1 MAQLPIAEF
10 LRTRLTEYDAR
21 FDVRPGTGYE
31 SLFFKPLQFILQPF
45 ADEANTLETAQS
57 FRRILLQDD
66 PDAFSEEAVDALASN
81 LFVDRVTGSFSGGVG
96 RVYYV
101 DPVDREWPALGS
113 VFTGSNGKTYTN
125 PAPFAILASQMSSQI
140 EDGNYY
146 YDIPLQCT
154 EEGTD
159 GDLDVGGL
167 VELTNDSEVVF
178 VTNKLAFAGGRA
190 RETNTEL
197 ITRVQRSIAVRD
209 LVTGKGFNAII
220 FENFASFVTELQPI
234 GFGDPEMMRDIQY
247 NVHIGGKVDGF
258 FKTTKVT
265 VGEKNFVAVLTDTTR
280 QAFGTSN
287 VQLDGTSW
295 LNVAATNLDRTGGKD
310 PIVQQVKPSSAAV
323 YVSPVDLSNPVDL
336 SGAQYVYLGVD
347 GVFRNIKVAGT
358 QPSTTSRSQII
369 NAINTAF
376 GINVVAAFG
385 NSIRLLS
392 PTKGLAS
399 EIVLDDPISGTSA
412 LLAVFGLASGG
423 GPYVFLGDGPIT
435 FTEITHYEMDDLN
448 GNIRRVIGAS
458 VLGAQTTGVT
468 VDGDSQF
475 TDPTPGVFLN
485 VIVNDI
491 LTITSGSDQG
501 DYRVIEKIDDN
512 TLVLDAE
519 LTDSAS
525 GINYFVRRTGIKDG
539 EVVYVQYWFNPL
551 SVDIGPLVK
560 LDEYGAVRGI
570 RPGREDFTITDVAFL
585 RIRAIEIIDPLT
597 LEPTGEF
604 LNGNAGFGYGGFGEG
619 PFGVGAGSDY
629 RLVVNSPTE
638 RFSAFEDSFIVFN
651 SGLIGLSFRVEYDYV
666 PECLDLHNF
675 VRSDAERVLD
685 GDFLMRHFLPAFVSG
700 TIEYRVDS
708 TDSTIPDNDTLTDLV
723 KEFISKQLSGSDL
736 EYSDITQFIQ
746 KTTDPFYRYGT
757 FIKSFQLTAVVHNT
771 DGSTT
776 VITGKD
782 LLRVEAPNPFP
793 RFTTSPLS
801 PRITHW
807 LADEIVLVRLDS

>member
-10 LRTRLTEYDAR
+10 LRTRLTEYDSK

-45 ADEANTLETAQS
+45 ADEANTLEIAQS

-66 PDAFSEEAVDALASN
+66 PDAFPEESVDALASN
-81 LFVDRVTGSFSGGVG
+81 LFVTRVTGSQSGGVG

-113 VFTGSNGKTYTN
+113 LFTGNNGKNYTN
-125 PAPFAILASQMSSQI
+125 PAPFSILASQMSAQI

-154 EEGTD
+154 EEGSD
-159 GDLDVGGL
+159 GDLEVGGL
-167 VELTNDSEVVF
+167 IELTNDSEAVL
-178 VTNKLAFAGGRA
+178 VTNKTAFSGGRA
-190 RETNTEL
+190 KETNTEF
-197 ITRVQRSIAVRD
+197 ITRVQRSIGVRD

-234 GFGDPEMMRDIQY
+234 GFGDPEMMRDIVY
-247 NVHIGGKVDGF
+247 NTHIGGKVDGF
-258 FKTTKVT
+258 FKTTSVA
-265 VGEKNFVAVLTDTTR
+265 VGEKNFVALLTDSTR
-280 QAFGTSN
+280 QAYGSSN
-287 VQLDGTSW
+287 VQLFGTAYYN
-295 LNVAATNLDRTGGKD
+295 LGATNLDRSGGRD
-310 PIVQQVKPSSAAV
+310 PIVQQVKPASAAI
-323 YVSPVDLSNPVDL
+323 YASPVDLTSPLDL
-336 SGAQYVYLGVD
+336 TAAQYVYIGID
-347 GVFRNIKVAGT
+347 GTFRNIKVAGT
-358 QPSTTSRSQII
+358 NPAATTRPQIL

-376 GINVVAAFG
+376 GFNVAYAFG
-385 NSIRLLS
+385 NSIRLIS
-392 PTKGLAS
+392 PTKGLSS
-399 EIVLDDPISGTSA
+399 EVVLDDPISGTSA
-412 LLAVFGLASGG
+412 LSDVFGLTIGG

-435 FTEITHYEMDDLN
+435 FTELTHYEIVDID

-468 VDGDSQF
+468 VLNSTAF
-475 TDPTPGVFLN
+475 NDPTPGVFLN

-491 LTITSGSDQG
+491 LTITSGVDAG
-501 DYRVIEKIDDN
+501 DYRVAQKIDDN
-512 TLVLDAE
+512 NLVLDE
-519 LTDSAS
+519 KLTASAS
-525 GINYFVRRTGIKDG
+525 GVSYYVRRTGIKDG
-539 EVVYVQYWFNPL
+539 EVVYAQYYYNPL
-551 SVDIGPLVK
+551 SIDIGPLVK
-560 LDEYGAVRGI
+560 LDQYGAVRGV

-597 LEPTGEF
+597 LEPTGTF
-604 LNGNAGFGYGGFGEG
+604 LNGNAGFGYGGFGDG
-619 PFGVGAGSDY
+619 PFGIGSGADY

-651 SGLIGLSFRVEYDYV
+651 SGLIGLSLRVEYDWI
-666 PECLDLHNF
+666 PETIELHNF

-685 GDFLMRHFLPAFVSG
+685 GDFLMRHFLPAYVSG
-700 TIEYRVDS
+700 NIEYRVDS
-708 TDSTIPDNDTLTDLV
+708 TDSSIPDNDTLTELV

-757 FIKSFQLTAVVHNT
+757 FIKSFELEAIIHNT

-782 LLRVEAPNPFP
+782 FLRVVAPDPFP
-793 RFTTSPLS
+793 RYTTKPLS

-807 LADEIVLVRLDS
+807 IADNLTMTRLDA